1 MPGKP
6 VKFRCG
12 KFFFLKLEVSK
23 ERESRQ
29 SRRKKKK
36 PEKQKK
42 RKKRKKEEKK
52 KMKQEKKKQ
61 KKQEKKKKK
70 MMTKRKKKQ
79 KKQQQKKPQKQQQ
92 KKESRKLF
100 RIKQGHSHR
109 KYSQLNTNSI
119 HLHCS
124 DDLIEFLQRSTAEG
138 SSRDLVDLL
147 VMQLYCHSAETKTHT
162 GQTRCGNQNHQC
174 PYRYT

>member
-1 MPGKP
+1 M
-6 VKFRCG
+6 
-12 KFFFLKLEVSK
+12 
-23 ERESRQ
+23 
-29 SRRKKKK
+29 
-36 PEKQKK
+36 KQ
-42 RKKRKKEEKK
+42 KKEEKK
-52 KMKQEKKKQ
+52 KKKMKQKKKQ
-61 KKQEKKKKK
+61 KKQEKKKK

-79 KKQQQKKPQKQQQ
+79 KKQQQKKAQKQQQ
-92 KKESRKLF
+92 KKKESRKLF
-100 RIKQGHSHR
+100 RIKPGYSHR

-147 VMQLYCHSAETKTHT
+147 VTQLYCHSAETKTHT